1 MPAIVGP
8 IYIMSVTG
16 NAAAS
21 FGDIFAISPKSVAHS
36 GAGSGAFQ
44 LGDFVKINNQTSKT
58 PSKMPISLMK
68 QFRLTG
74 NSLFTRGCCFFI
86 V

>member
-21 FGDIFAISPKSVAHS
+21 FGDVFAISPKSVAHS
-36 GAGSGAFQ
+36 GRGQAHF
-44 LGDFVKINNQTSKT
+44 
-58 PSKMPISLMK
+58 SLVI
-68 QFRLTG
+68 L
-74 NSLFTRGCCFFI
+74 
-86 V
+86 

>member
-8 IYIMSVTG
+8 IYIMSVTD

-21 FGDIFAISPKSVAHS
+21 FGDVFAISPKSVAHS
-36 GAGSGAFQ
+36 GAGSGTFQ

-58 PSKMPISLMK
+58 
-68 QFRLTG
+68 
-74 NSLFTRGCCFFI
+74 LFKDADITDETVSFNG
-86 V
+86 